1 MQSTYDLRRIKSST
15 DRHITK
21 ALSIYSQNIDPLIRT
36 DTREIL
42 YWLDNYNQH
51 FTDRFYLVGLF
62 LNDTIVG
69 YAQFAYFK
77 EERIIFIDYLAID
90 KQYRKNNTFY
100 EFLEKLK
107 EFFAEES
114 LYHTYII
121 AEVGYY
127 KENNVPTEITRNLI
141 RLLKMSGF
149 GVIKMTYYQPMLG
162 RHNYET
168 ELSTILMLY
177 TANDIKQIKK
187 ETYGLILDTIYY
199 KHYKRWYDKFLS
211 DKEQAIYITRLE
223 QLRSKIEDNMK
234 RKEYIEINGYASLFV
249 TPNTA
254 AAPKNYLKVAKLI
267 AVAVIFAVI
276 SIGFGSIVFFAK
288 KKFNLDSD
296 SIKLISIFS
305 LISVVFIT
313 SVLYNSKSESFIDTI
328 ERLIK
333 LFKK

>member
-1 MQSTYDLRRIKSST
+1 MQSTYDLRRIKNST

-42 YWLDNYNQH
+42 YWLDNYNQR
-51 FTDRFYLVGLF
+51 FIDRFYLVGLS

-77 EERIIFIDYLAID
+77 EERMIFIDYLAID

-149 GVIKMTYYQPMLG
+149 GVIKMTY
-162 RHNYET
+162 
-168 ELSTILMLY
+168 TILLLLLY
-177 TANDIKQIKK
+177 S
-187 ETYGLILDTIYY
+187 YY
-199 KHYKRWYDKFLS
+199 QK
-211 DKEQAIYITRLE
+211 
-223 QLRSKIEDNMK
+223 
-234 RKEYIEINGYASLFV
+234 
-249 TPNTA
+249 
-254 AAPKNYLKVAKLI
+254 
-267 AVAVIFAVI
+267 
-276 SIGFGSIVFFAK
+276 
-288 KKFNLDSD
+288 
-296 SIKLISIFS
+296 
-305 LISVVFIT
+305 
-313 SVLYNSKSESFIDTI
+313 
-328 ERLIK
+328 
-333 LFKK
+333 